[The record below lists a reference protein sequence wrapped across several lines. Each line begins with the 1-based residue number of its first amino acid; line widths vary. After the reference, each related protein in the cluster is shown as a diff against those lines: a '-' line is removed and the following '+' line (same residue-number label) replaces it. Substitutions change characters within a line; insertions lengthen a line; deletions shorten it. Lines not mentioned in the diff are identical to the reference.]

1 MSLSF
6 EKRKKK
12 IMECLNKEGKVE
24 VQALADE
31 LGVST
36 ETIRRDL
43 ERLDQEGKLKKV
55 YGGAVKVRAD
65 AFELPFDK
73 KTLINAKEK
82 AAIGRRAAAL
92 VKDGDTIMIGN
103 GTSTLEVVRNLHS
116 HPNVT
121 IVTHSTPVLLL
132 AMEMF
137 PGRIIFVGGEVNRHQ
152 RSVSGPLSELV
163 LNRLRVNKAFIS
175 AGGVSLVDGIT
186 DYEISEAN
194 ISRIMIERADEAIHR
209 PQVLVAHVA
218 QIEPGHRRQPLD
230 TRKPNPLLF
239 RHRLHREAQIR
250 GIAHA
255 PGPLESH
262 VPALQP
268 VAVGH
273 RPAALGV
280 TRRMAVVAA
289 ADADQVAAALDGRIG
304 GTDYGNLNGT
314 GTLRGFRGADGAAGC
329 ERTRKE
335 RRDAPEQDGRDA
347 GRRGE
352 HDGPGG
358 SGHYV

>member
-116 HPNVT
+116 HANVT

-163 LNRLRVNKAFIS
+163 LNRIRVNKAFIS

-194 ISRIMIERADEAIHR
+194 ISRIMIERADEAIILADHSKLGKTTFANICSLDDVFTVITDHR
-209 PQVLVAHVA
+209 CPPEWIRYLAERDVELIVAD
-218 QIEPGHRRQPLD
+218 E
-230 TRKPNPLLF
+230 
-239 RHRLHREAQIR
+239 E
-250 GIAHA
+250 
-255 PGPLESH
+255 E
-262 VPALQP
+262 
-268 VAVGH
+268 
-273 RPAALGV
+273 
-280 TRRMAVVAA
+280 
-289 ADADQVAAALDGRIG
+289 
-304 GTDYGNLNGT
+304 
-314 GTLRGFRGADGAAGC
+314 
-329 ERTRKE
+329 
-335 RRDAPEQDGRDA
+335 
-347 GRRGE
+347 GE
-352 HDGPGG
+352 
-358 SGHYV
+358 